1 MAVEAAAADTRE
13 AASAADIPAAG
24 EALAADRAAVR
35 AAAQAADRA
44 DQAAAFIPHH
54 PAHVVPLLPSRADM
68 LIRAARRLIPA
79 AEISTI
85 LQAAAFS
92 NDREKNETV

>member
-35 AAAQAADRA
+35 MEDQVA
-44 DQAAAFIPHH
+44 QAAAFIPPH